1 MTLRSYLWGMR
12 TGTIASLA
20 VLMLVV
26 RQIDPGNAG
35 IIGQL
40 LFFLAAF
47 LFLAGLLILLFT
59 WLRRKVG
66 GDDELALSY
75 LGVSFRQGI
84 LMAFLAILLLI
95 AQRYRILTW
104 WDSMLTVA
112 GMLLVE
118 LYFLTR
124 R

>member
-1 MTLRSYLWGMR
+1 MR